1 MWAGRHIVLGVTGGI
16 AAYKTVQLARDLT
29 RLGAMVDVVLSRG
42 AEAFVGPVT
51 FEAMTRRPVRTSL
64 WTAGEAL
71 DHISLGR
78 TPDLIIVAPA
88 TAHCLARCAAGLADD
103 LLTALLLAATAPVLI
118 APAMNDRMYD
128 HPATRENLARLERR
142 GWHLVGPAIGDL
154 AEGPSDQPGRM
165 VEPHEIL
172 ATAGRILQGAGPL
185 TGLRVVVTAG
195 ATREALDPVRVITNR
210 SSGKM
215 GYRLAEA
222 AWRRGAEVVL
232 ISGPSTEPPPFGV
245 RTILIQSTREMA
257 EAVQREVPTADLF
270 IMAAAPADFRPVSVR
285 EAKLPRADGGFSLAF
300 ESTEDILQ
308 STIPLRHAGMT
319 VVGFA
324 LETGEAELRAAVK
337 LQRKQLDL
345 VVANDALTE
354 GAGFEVDTNVVTILD
369 ARGGHRREP
378 LQSKARIAEA
388 ILDAVE
394 AYRVG

>member
-1 MWAGRHIVLGVTGGI
+1 MWAGRHVILGVTGGI

-29 RLGAMVDVVLSRG
+29 RLGATVDVVLSRG
-42 AEAFVGPVT
+42 AERFIGPVT
-51 FEAMTRRPVRTSL
+51 FEAVTRRPVRTSL

-71 DHISLGR
+71 DHIALGR
-78 TPDLIIVAPA
+78 DPDLIIVAPA
-88 TAHCLARCAAGLADD
+88 TAHCLARCAAGLSDD
-103 LLTALLLAATAPVLI
+103 LLTTLLLAATAPVLI
-118 APAMNDRMYD
+118 APAMNDGMYE
-128 HPATRENLARLERR
+128 HPATQDNLARLAQR
-142 GWHLVGPAIGDL
+142 GWSVVGPAIGDL
-154 AEGPSDQPGRM
+154 AEGPSDRPGRM
-165 VEPHEIL
+165 VEPAEIR
-172 ATAGRILQGAGPL
+172 TAAERILTGNGPL
-185 TGLRVVVTAG
+185 TGLRVVITAG
-195 ATREALDPVRVITNR
+195 ATRELLDPVRIITNR

-232 ISGPSTEPPPFGV
+232 ISGPSTEAPPYGV
-245 RTILIQSTREMA
+245 RTIPIQSTREMA
-257 EAVQREVPTADLF
+257 EAVHQEVPSADVF
-270 IMAAAPADFRPVSVR
+270 IMAAAPADFRPATVR
-285 EAKLPRADGGFSLAF
+285 DVKLPRADGGFSLAF
-300 ESTEDILQ
+300 EATEDILQ

-324 LETGEAELRAAVK
+324 LETGDAEVRAASK

-345 VVANDALTE
+345 VVANDALVE

-369 ARGGHRREP
+369 ARGVARREP